1 MAFFPKKVDFFA
13 IFDRAADNLAR
24 TADALV
30 EMFTNPEDFRK
41 KVELIHEFEQEGDI
55 LTHEI
60 MKELNKTFLTPLDRE
75 DIHALAARLD
85 DVLDLIWAS
94 VDRMSV
100 YQLDR
105 PTPEALSIAEDLQTT
120 ARIIKKAI
128 KELGTKTYSH
138 VQDLCIEINRLENR
152 IDRKYRDA
160 LGKLVNTPG
169 NDPVMI
175 IKWKD
180 IYELMEDAAD
190 RAEDVANI
198 LEGIVLKHG

>member
-1 MAFFPKKVDFFA
+1 
-13 IFDRAADNLAR
+13 
-24 TADALV
+24 
-30 EMFTNPEDFRK
+30 
-41 KVELIHEFEQEGDI
+41 
-55 LTHEI
+55 
-60 MKELNKTFLTPLDRE
+60 
-75 DIHALAARLD
+75 
-85 DVLDLIWAS
+85 
-94 VDRMSV
+94 MSV

-190 RAEDVANI
+190 RAEDVAN
-198 LEGIVLKHG
+198 